1 MDMNM
6 DIKDLFAKLKK
17 GKTGSTGSASGG
29 GITAFLEKNPKMKII
44 VPAILLAISVLVM
57 IVIIVTT
64 PKVEINTDVTPVN
77 GDIVQNLPQDA
88 IGKEDLDVESGDV
101 LSQVTLDHPKVT
113 AIYFVKGGYS
123 MATIETDTHS
133 YPQLKEGDTINGT
146 EWKVEQ
152 ITENSVIISLNGEM
166 TELKMATK

>member
-17 GKTGSTGSASGG
+17 GNSGSTRTGG
-29 GITAFLEKNPKMKII
+29 GITGFLDKNPKMKII
-44 VPAILLAISVLVM
+44 IPAVLLAISVLVM
-57 IVIIVTT
+57 IVIILTT
-64 PKVEINTDVTPVN
+64 PKTEINTDITPVN

-88 IGKEDLDVESGDV
+88 IGKDDLDIESGDV
-101 LSQVTLDHPKVT
+101 LSEVTLDHPKVT